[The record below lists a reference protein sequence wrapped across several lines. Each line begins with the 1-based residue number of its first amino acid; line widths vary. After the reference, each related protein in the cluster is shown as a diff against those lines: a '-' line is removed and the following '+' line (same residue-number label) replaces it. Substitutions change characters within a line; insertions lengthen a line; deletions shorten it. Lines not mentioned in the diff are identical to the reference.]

1 MAVDKLLSP
10 VNFGAVQLPN
20 RVIMAPLTRSRT
32 PDQVPGKMQQ
42 EYYSQRA
49 GAGLIISE
57 ATNISESA
65 RGYVYTPSIF
75 TDEQE
80 AGWKGVVDAVHDA
93 GGRMALQ
100 LWHVGR
106 VGHEMVHPD
115 GRKPVAP
122 SAIRGEGAKSFV
134 EFEDGSNGLQ
144 DSSTPRALET
154 KEIPEV
160 VDEYRQAAI
169 RAKRA
174 GFDLVE
180 VHAANAYLLQQFM
193 ATGSNKR
200 TDAYGGSIE
209 NRARLPLEVVD
220 AVVEVMGADR
230 VGIRMSPFIEIF
242 GLSDD
247 EPKAMAFYMA
257 EQLNKRGLAYL
268 HINEPDWAGGDIK
281 LTDEFRQAMRERF
294 ADGALIFCG
303 HYTAEGT
310 EELIEKGLGDGAAF
324 GRPYIANP
332 DLVERFRVGAEL
344 NKPDEATYYGG
355 DEKGYTDYPFLDE
368 QGKTGTE

>member
-1 MAVDKLLSP
+1 MSFDQLLSP
-10 VNFGAVQLPN
+10 VKFGAVELPN
-20 RVIMAPLTRSRT
+20 RVVMAPLTRSRT
-32 PDQVPGKMQQ
+32 PDQVPGPMQQ
-42 EYYSQRA
+42 EYYAQRA

-80 AGWKGVVDAVHDA
+80 EGWKGVVDAVHNA
-93 GGRMALQ
+93 GGRMCLQ

-122 SAIRGEGAKSFV
+122 SAIRGEGAQSFV

-144 DSSTPRALET
+144 DSSIPRALDT

-193 ATGSNKR
+193 ATGSNTR

-209 NRARLPLEVVD
+209 NRARIVLEAVD

-230 VGIRMSPFIEIF
+230 VGIRLSPFIEIF
-242 GLSDD
+242 GLSDE

-257 EQLNKRGLAYL
+257 EQLNARGLAYL
-268 HINEPDWAGGDIK
+268 HVNEPDWAGGDIK
-281 LTDEFRQAMRERF
+281 LTEEFRAAIRERF
-294 ADGALIFCG
+294 SSGALIFCG
-303 HYTAEGT
+303 HYTAET
-310 EELIEKGLGDGAAF
+310 AEQLIENGHGDGAAF

-332 DLVERFRVGAEL
+332 DLVERFRQNAEL
-344 NKPDEATYYGG
+344 TKPDEATYYGG
-355 DEKGYTDYPFLDE
+355 DEKGYTDYPTLAE
-368 QGKTGTE
+368 QAA